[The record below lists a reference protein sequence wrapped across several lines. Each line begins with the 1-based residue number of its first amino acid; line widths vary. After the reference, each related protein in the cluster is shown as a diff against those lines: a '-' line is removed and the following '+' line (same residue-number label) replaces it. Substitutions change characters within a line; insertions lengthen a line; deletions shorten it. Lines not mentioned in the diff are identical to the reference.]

1 MELEIR
7 EYCEADLPGM
17 AEIWNAIVEQG
28 DSFPQEERMALNR
41 ARAFFQQQ
49 TFSGVAVDETGALQ
63 GLYILHPNN
72 VGRCA
77 HIANA
82 SYGVRP
88 GCRGYG
94 VGERLVRHS
103 LKMCARFGFRGLQF
117 NAVVCTNR
125 AAIHLYEKLGFTRL
139 GVTPEGYRMK
149 DGSFQD
155 LWLFISV
162 LLNEK
167 SRWGAICKEG
177 APTAFIRFFFRFV

>member
-72 VGRCA
+72 VDRCA

-155 LWLFISV
+155 LWLFYKRV
-162 LLNEK
+162 
-167 SRWGAICKEG
+167 
-177 APTAFIRFFFRFV
+177 T

>member
-1 MELEIR
+1 
-7 EYCEADLPGM
+7 M

-125 AAIHLYEKLGFTRL
+125 AAIHLY
-139 GVTPEGYRMK
+139 
-149 DGSFQD
+149 
-155 LWLFISV
+155 
-162 LLNEK
+162 
-167 SRWGAICKEG
+167 
-177 APTAFIRFFFRFV
+177 

>member
-72 VGRCA
+72 VPMCPHSERLLRCA
-77 HIANA
+77 
-82 SYGVRP
+82 P
-88 GCRGYG
+88 CCRGYG
-94 VGERLVRHS
+94 VGES
-103 LKMCARFGFRGLQF
+103 
-117 NAVVCTNR
+117 
-125 AAIHLYEKLGFTRL
+125 
-139 GVTPEGYRMK
+139 
-149 DGSFQD
+149 
-155 LWLFISV
+155 W
-162 LLNEK
+162 
-167 SRWGAICKEG
+167 
-177 APTAFIRFFFRFV
+177 

>member
-72 VGRCA
+72 VGRCG
-77 HIANA
+77 HHANA
-82 SYGVRP
+82 SYAVSSKM
-88 GCRGYG
+88 RGMKI
-94 VGERLVRHS
+94 GEGLVRHS
-103 LKMCARFGFRGLQF
+103 LEKAKELGYRILIF
-117 NAVVCTNR
+117 NAVVKGNDR
-125 AAIHLYEKLGFTRL
+125 AIQLYTKLGFQRV
-139 GVTPEGYRMK
+139 GVIPGGYLLK
-149 DGSFQD
+149 NGVYQD
-155 LWLFISV
+155 IYVYYHV
-162 LLNEK
+162 L
-167 SRWGAICKEG
+167 
-177 APTAFIRFFFRFV
+177 